1 MVVLGVLLAQGMGRI
16 CEEEIGLDVNVSIF
30 FKFRLLEDTCLGDW
44 NAEAE

>member
-1 MVVLGVLLAQGMGRI
+1 MVVLGVPVQLAQGMGRI

-30 FKFRLLEDTCLGDW
+30 FRLLEDTYLGDW